1 MTKHIDSPA
10 SIPAQ
15 ETVAYQLRVKLAA
28 NLHSTE
34 AVSWR
39 WTGVLM
45 VAWQSS
51 LWLTNLVMTH
61 ACFMVMTHAGV
72 GGAIIPFVIGGIV
85 LLAH

>member
-61 ACFMVMTHAGV
+61 AGV

-85 LLAH
+85 LLDH